1 MQISNFR
8 NLSFRTVLVLIILA
22 ISSAFYLFNL
32 FTYKYQASSY
42 ISSSSLLALL
52 PGCLLYWFAR
62 NIQKTHPHLSFIL
75 DAAWVII
82 YVSLVINF
90 FTMTIQYTPFQL
102 NDALL
107 QSWDLKFGYNT
118 VPVINWF
125 FQFPKLIYILRMAY
139 NSMIQEIFFVP
150 IILALL
156 QQRRRFEVFIN
167 VCLISA
173 IIGYLIY
180 YFFPTSDPA
189 ALFHSPHFSKNIV
202 SVPKRFYD
210 VQHYIVNHYIKG
222 GIIGLPSFHVIWA
235 IAVIYSFKNYKVLF
249 YLFLIWNSVVILSTL
264 ALGWH
269 FLVDILAS
277 FVIVAFAILLAE
289 KKATE
294 QDIALRTI
302 AHHYKREWGPAS

>member
-1 MQISNFR
+1 MQFSTLR
-8 NLSFRTVLVLIILA
+8 TLSFRTTLVLIILA
-22 ISSAFYLFNL
+22 ISLGFYLFNF

-42 ISSSSLLALL
+42 IGSNSLLALL
-52 PGCLLYWFAR
+52 PGCILYWFSGK
-62 NIQKTHPHLSFIL
+62 IQKTHPHLSFIL
-75 DAAWVII
+75 SSAWVII
-82 YVSLVINF
+82 YISVVINF
-90 FTMTIQYTPFQL
+90 FTMTIQYTPFKL

-107 QSWDLKFGYNT
+107 QSWDLQFGYNT
-118 VPVINWF
+118 IPVMNWF

-139 NSMIQEIFFVP
+139 NSMIQEVFFVP

-156 QQRRRFEVFIN
+156 QQRRRFEVYVN

-189 ALFHSPHFSKNIV
+189 ALFHNPHFSKNII

-222 GIIGLPSFHVIWA
+222 GIIGFPSFHVIWA
-235 IAVIYSFKNYKVLF
+235 IAVVYSFKNYKVLF
-249 YLFLIWNSVVILSTL
+249 YLFLIWNSVVILSTV

-277 FVIVAFAILLAE
+277 FVIVTFAIFLAE

-294 QDIALRTI
+294 QDVAFKAIG
-302 AHHYKREWGPAS
+302 HHYKREFSAVL